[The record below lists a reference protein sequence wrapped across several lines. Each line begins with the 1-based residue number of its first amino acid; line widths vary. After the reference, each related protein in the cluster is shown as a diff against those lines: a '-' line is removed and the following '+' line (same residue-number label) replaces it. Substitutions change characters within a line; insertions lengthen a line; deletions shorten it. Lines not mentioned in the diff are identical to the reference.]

1 MVSHSIDHICPLLA
15 LSYLPLE
22 IYEDRRVQVRV
33 SFSRCEMVRSV
44 VLVRLMRT
52 SLTRGW

>member
-1 MVSHSIDHICPLLA
+1 MVSDSTDHICPLLV

-33 SFSRCEMVRSV
+33 SFSRCEVVRTV